1 LKKQQM
7 GPMMDNATLD
17 AYDQNAAA
25 FAEDWETQ
33 KPPKDL
39 YEIVRRYFKIGLTAD
54 VGCGSGRDTAWLNAN
69 GYPARGYDAS
79 EGLLNEARRRHSGI
93 VFKRSSLPN
102 LEGIVDSTFANVL
115 CETVLMHLDISLI
128 VAAVQRLLAILVS
141 DGVLY
146 LSWRV
151 TEGVDKHDNHG
162 RLYSAFE
169 PALVVRA
176 LRSAKVLLNESRVSE
191 SSGKLI
197 HRIVAQRHR

>member
-1 LKKQQM
+1 
-7 GPMMDNATLD
+7 MDNATLD

-54 VGCGSGRDTAWLNAN
+54 VGCGSSRDTAWLNAN

-128 VAAVQRLLAILVS
+128 VAAVSDCWRSWFRTAYYTLAGGSL
-141 DGVLY
+141 
-146 LSWRV
+146 
-151 TEGVDKHDNHG
+151 
-162 RLYSAFE
+162 
-169 PALVVRA
+169 
-176 LRSAKVLLNESRVSE
+176 RVSTSMTITAGFTRH
-191 SSGKLI
+191 SS
-197 HRIVAQRHR
+197 RP